1 MATDK
6 APITPAVDLPAP
18 PTQLDLSGIQELAS
32 ASTIPPTKEIDIS
45 FFSHRSR
52 KSTQLVGNK
61 NTVNLLKAKREWLS
75 FDLVDT
81 VYITSIK
88 VFATGYEEH
97 HEMEISFVDGSNG
110 GRTEES
116 KRYDGSSFNFEP
128 NRFVNG
134 FGIRPSERF
143 WKSASITRIEIK
155 GVEQKYFSAIVK
167 LFDDIAGER
176 EKIENSL
183 RAYLEE
189 AKVSFNKIEE
199 NSLEI
204 SNQNDAIEAGESEI
218 KDLNAKVQELAD
230 TADEVERRI
239 AIGVSV
245 ENERNERVTAIELNI
260 DKLNA
265 DRKALSSE
273 ISSKEAI
280 LRELKNNINLF
291 PTEIAGYV
299 KQGTNNIKLYTGI
312 CAVPILI
319 IGLVTARLFL
329 NSERLLDFFLQN
341 NQMGIIEFL
350 ISRAPYVII
359 STSVLAVCYSILYRL
374 ISEIININRK
384 RQDLYKISIIATDV
398 SYASQDEMELTNDE
412 RYELRTQTKIE
423 MLKEH
428 LKHHMS
434 EDYLYAPSKSYA
446 STLLSM
452 LARRGSK
459 ADNDETDKAAA

>member
-1 MATDK
+1 MATNK
-6 APITPAVDLPAP
+6 SPRTPAVDLPAP
-18 PTQLDLSGIQELAS
+18 PTQLDLSGVQELAS
-32 ASTIPPTKEIDIS
+32 VSAIPSTKEIDIS
-45 FFSHRSR
+45 FFSHRTR

-61 NTVNLLKAKREWLS
+61 NTENLLKAKREWLS

-81 VYITSIK
+81 IYLTSIK

-110 GRTEES
+110 GRIEES
-116 KRYDGSSFNFEP
+116 KRYDGASFNFEP

-143 WKSASITRIEIK
+143 WKSANITRIDLK
-155 GVEQKYFSAIVK
+155 GVEQKYFSGVVK
-167 LFDDIAGER
+167 LFEDIVGER

-183 RAYLEE
+183 KIYLEE
-189 AKVSFNKIEE
+189 AKNSFNQIEE

-204 SNQNDAIEAGESEI
+204 SQQNQTIDENQSEI
-218 KDLNAKVQELAD
+218 NDLNEKVGELTE
-230 TADEVERRI
+230 TADEIERRN
-239 AIGVSV
+239 AVGVSV
-245 ENERNERVTAIELNI
+245 ENERNERVKAIELNI
-260 DKLNA
+260 DKLNG
-265 DRKALSSE
+265 DRKTLSSE
-273 ISSKEAI
+273 ISEKEI
-280 LRELKNNINLF
+280 LLRELKSNINLF

-299 KQGTNNIKLYTGI
+299 KQGTNNINLYTGI

-319 IGLVTARLFL
+319 IALVTAKLFS

-341 NQMGIIEFL
+341 HQMGIIEFL

-359 STSVLAVCYSILYRL
+359 SASVLVVCYSILYRL
-374 ISEIININRK
+374 ISEIININRR

-398 SYASQDEMELTNDE
+398 SYASQDGMELTNDE

-434 EDYLYAPSKSYA
+434 EDYLYTPSKSYA
-446 STLLSM
+446 SRLLSM
-452 LARRGSK
+452 LARRSSK
-459 ADNDETDKAAA
+459 ADNDETDKVAA

>member
-1 MATDK
+1 
-6 APITPAVDLPAP
+6 
-18 PTQLDLSGIQELAS
+18 
-32 ASTIPPTKEIDIS
+32 
-45 FFSHRSR
+45 
-52 KSTQLVGNK
+52 
-61 NTVNLLKAKREWLS
+61 
-75 FDLVDT
+75 
-81 VYITSIK
+81 
-88 VFATGYEEH
+88 
-97 HEMEISFVDGSNG
+97 MEISFVDGSNG

-359 STSVLAVCYSILYRL
+359 SASVLAVCYSILYRL